1 MNKFVAIC
9 VFALV
14 CLTSFSQNRRT
25 SSTTPVNKTETKKT
39 DNKNKETSAPKT
51 KKSSS
56 SKASN
61 SAEKSESEA
70 SDDAS
75 GKSTSKEYTGKSF
88 LNPKSDASIMST
100 VIELGGY
107 PSDADITVINVYGHL
122 GLNFDLGRRFHIG
135 PYFRHKILSTHEYQ
149 VLPYRG
155 IDYDASSLKEWGTGL
170 NLGVYFP
177 LGKTLLINPELRVG
191 YNEFTIQ
198 NPNFSD
204 SNTNFI
210 YRNYVNF
217 TPRMNFG
224 FKLSDYT
231 ILNLHGGYTL
241 PYFLNNPEAVPHFN
255 PATFHYGL
263 GIRFYLMK

>member
-1 MNKFVAIC
+1 MNKFVVIFVLLSIC
-9 VFALV
+9 IG
-14 CLTSFSQNRRT
+14 SYGQNRRT
-25 SSTTPVNKTETKKT
+25 ATSPARKTET
-39 DNKNKETSAPKT
+39 ETSAPK
-51 KKSSS
+51 
-56 SKASN
+56 SN
-61 SAEKSESEA
+61 
-70 SDDAS
+70 
-75 GKSTSKEYTGKSF
+75 KSTSSKT
-88 LNPKSDASIMST
+88 PKSTEKSNTEVSEEAANSKNNSSKPFLDPQSNASIMST

-122 GLNFDLGRRFHIG
+122 GINFDLGRIFHIG
-135 PYFRHKILSTHEYQ
+135 PYFRHKILSTHDYQ
-149 VLPYRG
+149 VIAYRD
-155 IDYDASSLKEWGTGL
+155 IDYDVSSLKEWGTGL
-170 NLGVYFP
+170 NFGVYFP
-177 LGKTLLINPELRVG
+177 LGKSLLLNPEIRAG

-198 NPNFSD
+198 SPKFSD

-210 YRNYVNF
+210 YRNYINF

-241 PYFLNNPEAVPHFN
+241 PYLLNDPESVPHFN

>member
-1 MNKFVAIC
+1 MNKFVALF

-14 CLTSFSQNRRT
+14 CLSSFSQNRRT
-25 SSTTPVNKTETKKT
+25 SATTPVNKTETKKT
-39 DNKNKETSAPKT
+39 ETTAPKT
-51 KKSSS
+51 NKPAS
-56 SKASN
+56 SKAAN
-61 SAEKSESEA
+61 TAEKSESETA
-70 SDDAS
+70 DDA
-75 GKSTSKEYTGKSF
+75 GAKSATKEYTGKSF
-88 LNPKSDASIMST
+88 LNPKSDASVMST
-100 VIELGGY
+100 VIEFGGY

-122 GLNFDLGRRFHIG
+122 GLNFDLGRRFHMG

-149 VLPYRG
+149 VMPYKN

-170 NLGVYFP
+170 NFGVYFP
-177 LGKTLLINPELRVG
+177 LGRALLINPELRLG

-198 NPNFSD
+198 NPKFSD
-204 SNTNFI
+204 TNTNFI

-241 PYFLNNPEAVPHFN
+241 PYFLNDPEAVPHFN